1 MKIPTLSEI
10 YPELVKHQTMKQQT
24 SLLTAILELH
34 ESLRNLNKPDQ
45 VSNDSSK
52 IMRELD
58 EAKMNLEELQLEL
71 NALKQKPQLRV
82 QQLEEMIVG
91 LQTEIKA
98 LHEENQDLNRE
109 LDLHEQA
116 ETEFANLNRELDFQ
130 KERFKTLQEHYKNS
144 TDYAK
149 SLQNELVA
157 TKEQRA
163 TINLSKPK
171 GFKSWEDAA
180 MTERLHHNQ
189 TKTELQN
196 AATELSTTKIK
207 LERFQNLFKQALG
220 E

>member
-34 ESLRNLNKPDQ
+34 ESLRNLNKPAEDGG
-45 VSNDSSK
+45 
-52 IMRELD
+52 
-58 EAKMNLEELQLEL
+58 ELQLRVE
-71 NALKQKPQLRV
+71 QL
-82 QQLEEMIVG
+82 QEEIVG

-109 LDLHEQA
+109 LDLHEKN
-116 ETEFANLNRELDFQ
+116 ESEFGELSRELDFQ

-149 SLQNELVA
+149 ALNEELKA
-157 TKEQRA
+157 TKEQMV
-163 TINLSKPK
+163 TLNLSKPK

-189 TKTELQN
+189 TKTELTN
-196 AATELSTTKIK
+196 TKTELSTTKIK